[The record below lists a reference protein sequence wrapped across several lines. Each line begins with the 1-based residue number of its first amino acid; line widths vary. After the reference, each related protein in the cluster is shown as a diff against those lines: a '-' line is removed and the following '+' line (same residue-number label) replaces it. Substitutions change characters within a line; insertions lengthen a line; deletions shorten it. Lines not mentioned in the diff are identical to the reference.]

1 MKLIAVLLSLFFLA
15 LNFIPCN
22 DGELLGDESGIETI
36 SAMVANH
43 DHGAS
48 DLCSPFCNCHC
59 CHIHTIESNIL
70 SFNPLVLMSFEKT
83 FAHFDNFGKDISHS
97 LLQPPRA

>member
-1 MKLIAVLLSLFFLA
+1 MAVLLSLFFLV

-22 DGELLGDESGIETI
+22 DGELLGNDSGIESI
-36 SAMVANH
+36 GAMGANH
-43 DHGAS
+43 DYGAA

-70 SFNPLVLMSFEKT
+70 SFEPLVLMNFEET
-83 FAHFDNFGKDISHS
+83 FVHFDSLGKDISHS